1 MRRLRPGSEAEMVAL
16 FLRTELPM
24 YFHDNSLPVAGY
36 PGQSPG
42 VPGRCLARGGW
53 RAPAYAPPSGVWL
66 AQWPERFPH
75 LAVGELLGEP
85 GTTDHAPQ
93 RGDLRRPDLGA
104 DPALNYLNL
113 NGGLWHEVTGSGA
126 RHP

>member
-53 RAPAYAPPSGVWL
+53 RAPAYATQRCLASAVAGALPASCSGRV
-66 AQWPERFPH
+66 A
-75 LAVGELLGEP
+75 
-85 GTTDHAPQ
+85 
-93 RGDLRRPDLGA
+93 RRAGHHRPRT
-104 DPALNYLNL
+104 PA
-113 NGGLWHEVTGSGA
+113 
-126 RHP
+126 R